1 MVKERKKINTL
12 DLVSRYSLLET
23 GNYQHKIHSLLNE
36 ICDALDSKW
45 IYVENKLDNKNYS
58 NSEFN
63 ISPVELKQYIVE
75 EIKDWGFLYLEKLD
89 ENLQADIGELTQLI
103 RLIINNIEEQE
114 RNNII
119 FCLTSE
125 IRKSLRPDIAIEKL
139 YLSLKDYLQI
149 KSFCFLQ
156 RVEHS
161 PKILK
166 ANFIMTSNEAD
177 FEIRKGDEFSDDEI
191 LSLEKYA
198 SEDKTKFLKIFESK
212 LRNEKFGYFLI
223 NKYYSWTHT
232 QDELITLF
240 VEQIAIIL
248 NQHKL
253 NSEVL
258 SIVQREF
265 LLNQITTRIR
275 DSLIVREIIDLAAL
289 EVGQIMGADS
299 CGIYL
304 LDKTTITKETRQAI
318 WSSQR
323 KYNSL
328 MEAMLHS
335 SLRTIYH
342 SKFEKIS
349 WCYAD
354 LNKEGINKAIYSF
367 HQDYSVGS
375 FLACA
380 LMDHNNKNLIGF
392 IILSSFN
399 SNKDWQDKDV
409 ELIES
414 IAQQL
419 SLALTQASIYQ
430 DSQQTKKQM
439 ALLHQLSIDIRNTLE
454 ISIVL
459 GSIARGLGEIL
470 GVSRCFVRRL
480 AANHKIIKTEEEYTL
495 ESVGPCA
502 DIIFGFEKRWISSLL
517 TLNNLDKNTEVLN
530 FQTLRNEFRDESET
544 LLKITDSL
552 QMKSYLSV
560 PLISQ
565 GKLLGTITVH
575 QCDREREF
583 SIEEINFILQ
593 VGSEAAVAIKNAELF
608 DTIDKMSKTDPDTGL
623 YNKRYF
629 NTVALTEVQI
639 AKANQKPIS
648 LMMLDLDYLKSIN
661 DNFGHEAGDE
671 AIIIMSEVLSKT
683 LRHTALDE
691 VQRRVS
697 DLVGRYGGDEFIVLL
712 PNTDLESAYQ
722 AATRIR
728 RNLSKARHSAWSQPL
743 TCSIGIAGIP
753 SDIYDFNQLKIKAD
767 QALYLSKKKGRNAIS
782 TSREI

>member
-1 MVKERKKINTL
+1 MVKERKKFNTL
-12 DLVSRYSLLET
+12 DLVSKYSLLET
-23 GNYQHKIHSLLNE
+23 GNYQHKINALLNE
-36 ICDALDSKW
+36 ICDLFDSKW

-63 ISPVELKQYIVE
+63 ISPVELKQYRIQ

-89 ENLQADIGELTQLI
+89 ENFQADISELAGLI
-103 RLIINNIEEQE
+103 KLIINNIEEQE

-119 FCLTSE
+119 FRLTSE

-156 RVEHS
+156 RVENS

-166 ANFIMTSNEAD
+166 ANFIMTASEAN
-177 FEIRKGDEFSDDEI
+177 FEINKGDEFSDDEI
-191 LSLEKYA
+191 FNLEKYA
-198 SEDKTKFLKIFESK
+198 LEDKSKFLKVFESK

-223 NKYYSWTHT
+223 DKYSSWTHT
-232 QDELITLF
+232 QDELIILF
-240 VEQIAIIL
+240 VEQIAVIL

-304 LDKTTITKETRQAI
+304 LEKTPITKESKQAI

-323 KYNSL
+323 KYNSS

-335 SLRTIYH
+335 SLHTIYH

-349 WCYAD
+349 WCYANFD
-354 LNKEGINKAIYSF
+354 REGINKAIYSF
-367 HQDYSVGS
+367 HRDYSVGS

-380 LMDHNNKNLIGF
+380 LMDHSNKNIIGF
-392 IILSSFN
+392 ILLSSFN
-399 SNKDWQDKDV
+399 SSKDWQDKDV
-409 ELIES
+409 ELLES
-414 IAQQL
+414 ISQQL

-454 ISIVL
+454 ISVVL

-480 AANHKIIKTEEEYTL
+480 AANHKIIKTEEEYTV
-495 ESVGPCA
+495 ESVVPCA

-517 TLNNLDKNTEVLN
+517 TLSNLDKNTEVLN
-530 FQTLRNEFRDESET
+530 FQTLRNEFRDEGET

-623 YNKRYF
+623 YNKKYF
-629 NTVALTEVQI
+629 NTVALGEIQA
-639 AKANQKPIS
+639 AKANQKSIS

-683 LRHTALDE
+683 LRHTLLNE

-728 RNLSKARHSAWSQPL
+728 RNLSKSRHSAWNQPL

-753 SDIYDFNQLKIKAD
+753 NDAYDFNQLKIKAD

>member
-1 MVKERKKINTL
+1 MVKEKKKLNTL
-12 DLVSRYSLLET
+12 DLIGRYSLLSSVH
-23 GNYQHKIHSLLNE
+23 YQDRIAAFLNE
-36 ICDALDSKW
+36 LSELFETKW
-45 IYVENKLDNKNYS
+45 IYVENHLDNKQYTS
-58 NSEFN
+58 KDFTLSTIELNSYYHFSIEA
-63 ISPVELKQYIVE
+63 
-75 EIKDWGFLYLEKLD
+75 WGKLYLERLD
-89 ENLQADIGELTQLI
+89 ENLETQIAEIAELVKLV
-103 RLIINNIEEQE
+103 INNIEEQE

-119 FCLTSE
+119 FHLTSE

-139 YLSLKDYLQI
+139 HSSLKNYLQI

-156 RVEHS
+156 RLENN

-166 ANFIMTSNEAD
+166 AAYVDSLEEKD
-177 FEIRKGDEFSDDEI
+177 FNISKGDEFSDEDI
-191 LSLEKYA
+191 LNLEKYTLEN
-198 SEDKTKFLKIFESK
+198 SSKFIKVFESK

-223 NKYYSWTHT
+223 DKKSKWTNN
-232 QDELITLF
+232 QIELLNLF
-240 VEQIAIIL
+240 VEQIAVIL

-275 DSLIVREIIDLAAL
+275 DSLIVREIIDIAAL
-289 EVGQIMGADS
+289 ETGQIMGADS

-304 LDKTTITKETRQAI
+304 LEKTEITKEAKQAI

-323 KYNSL
+323 KYNYS
-328 MEAMLHS
+328 MESMLLS
-335 SLRTIYH
+335 SLHGIYH
-342 SKFEKIS
+342 SKFERIS
-349 WCYAD
+349 WCYPNFNSD
-354 LNKEGINKAIYSF
+354 SINKIIYSF
-367 HQDYSVGS
+367 HTEDSVDS

-380 LMDHNNKNLIGF
+380 LMDNNNKKIIGF

-399 SNKDWQDKDV
+399 SEKDWQDKDV

-414 IAQQL
+414 ISQQL

-439 ALLHQLSIDIRNTLE
+439 ALLHQLSSDIRNTLD
-454 ISIVL
+454 ISAVL
-459 GSIARGLGEIL
+459 GSIAKGLGEIL

-480 AANHKIIKTEEEYTL
+480 SKDNRIIKTEGEYTL
-495 ESVGPCA
+495 DSVIPCA

-517 TLNNLDKNTEVLN
+517 SLRNLEKNTEVLN
-530 FQTLRNEFRDESET
+530 FYRLRDEFKNESDT

-565 GKLLGTITVH
+565 AKLLGTITVH

-583 SIEEINFILQ
+583 SLEEINFILQ

-623 YNKRYF
+623 YNKKYF
-629 NTVALTEVQI
+629 NAVAFEEVLI
-639 AKANQKPIS
+639 AKANQRPIS

-661 DNFGHEAGDE
+661 DNLGHEAGDE

-683 LRHTALDE
+683 LRNTPVNE
-691 VQRRVS
+691 VQKRVS

-712 PNTDLESAYQ
+712 PNTNLEAAYQ

-728 RNLSKARHSAWSQPL
+728 KNLSKSRHSSWNQPL

-753 SDIYDFNQLKIKAD
+753 NDVYDFNQLKIRAD

>member
-1 MVKERKKINTL
+1 
-12 DLVSRYSLLET
+12 
-23 GNYQHKIHSLLNE
+23 
-36 ICDALDSKW
+36 
-45 IYVENKLDNKNYS
+45 
-58 NSEFN
+58 
-63 ISPVELKQYIVE
+63 
-75 EIKDWGFLYLEKLD
+75 
-89 ENLQADIGELTQLI
+89 
-103 RLIINNIEEQE
+103 
-114 RNNII
+114 
-119 FCLTSE
+119 
-125 IRKSLRPDIAIEKL
+125 
-139 YLSLKDYLQI
+139 
-149 KSFCFLQ
+149 
-156 RVEHS
+156 
-161 PKILK
+161 
-166 ANFIMTSNEAD
+166 
-177 FEIRKGDEFSDDEI
+177 
-191 LSLEKYA
+191 
-198 SEDKTKFLKIFESK
+198 
-212 LRNEKFGYFLI
+212 
-223 NKYYSWTHT
+223 
-232 QDELITLF
+232 
-240 VEQIAIIL
+240 
-248 NQHKL
+248 
-253 NSEVL
+253 
-258 SIVQREF
+258 
-265 LLNQITTRIR
+265 
-275 DSLIVREIIDLAAL
+275 
-289 EVGQIMGADS
+289 
-299 CGIYL
+299 
-304 LDKTTITKETRQAI
+304 
-318 WSSQR
+318 
-323 KYNSL
+323 

-335 SLRTIYH
+335 SLHTIYH

-349 WCYAD
+349 WCYANF
-354 LNKEGINKAIYSF
+354 NKEGINKAIYSF

-380 LMDHNNKNLIGF
+380 LMDHSNKNIIGF
-392 IILSSFN
+392 ILLSSFN
-399 SNKDWQDKDV
+399 SSKDWQDKDV

-414 IAQQL
+414 ISQQL

-454 ISIVL
+454 ISVVL

-495 ESVGPCA
+495 ESVVPCA

-517 TLNNLDKNTEVLN
+517 TLSNLDKNTEVLN
-530 FQTLRNEFRDESET
+530 FQTLRNEFRDEGET

-639 AKANQKPIS
+639 AKANQKSIS

-683 LRHTALDE
+683 LRHTPLNE

-728 RNLSKARHSAWSQPL
+728 RNLSKARHSAWNQPL

-753 SDIYDFNQLKIKAD
+753 NDAYDFNQLKIKAD